1 MALSLPFCILLVSH
15 NSRATMHIYNETSFW
30 RVLDRTGDY
39 WTTIPNRERFSESNT
54 EENMKSYLENGFSA
68 DKIETELNEENTEL
82 YLAQIKNKI

>member
-1 MALSLPFCILLVSH
+1 MKHHFVD
-15 NSRATMHIYNETSFW
+15 F
-30 RVLDRTGDY
+30 LDRTGDY